1 MYVDYMHPMKT
12 SIHVYCGLN
21 ANLKWIKPNRV
32 QILFFFALFYIP
44 CQENPLSIIDE
55 NNIESTHLKKVKKEI

>member
-1 MYVDYMHPMKT
+1 MHLMKT

-32 QILFFFALFYIP
+32 QRLFFYIVLYSMSRKSP
-44 CQENPLSIIDE
+44 IIDE
-55 NNIESTHLKKVKKEI
+55 NNSENTRFKKVKKEI